1 MQQIKDV
8 YFLNLHNFATLL
20 IFNGIQI
27 KKNCTSIYTSIS
39 AATSASS

>member
-8 YFLNLHNFATLL
+8 YFFNLHNFATLL

-27 KKNCTSIYTSIS
+27 KMPLLD
-39 AATSASS
+39 

>member
-27 KKNCTSIYTSIS
+27 KKKLHVYLYVY
-39 AATSASS
+39 